1 MGTSLPEEC
10 DRMAHKGLKLSP
22 SQREAVE
29 RPSNVCVV
37 SCPGSGKTRTI
48 VAKLLACLEEVRGTA
63 RKVGCITYTNAGVYE
78 IESRILEL
86 VGADDHAGYE
96 VSTIHS
102 FCLRHI
108 VRPYAYLLPELRSGF
123 AILSPE
129 DEQFIEIMREVVDAH
144 ELGNVPLESFT
155 GIQRLP
161 DGDLFCSSDIGD
173 AVAYDFLQRVAD
185 RGYRTLSDIVY
196 YAARILELAPFVAR
210 SLGSAFAWILVDEF
224 QDTSAVQVQILSRIA
239 DVGRTKFFLVGD
251 PNQSIMGFA
260 GARPD
265 LMRDFAARIETGAP
279 VPLAGNYRSSRR
291 IVTLAERLCPT
302 NPAMEAVGQNRDYEF
317 DPFHV
322 EAVSVEDA
330 IINYFLPIVESQGI
344 SLGETA
350 ILARS
355 WFTLYPLG
363 KKLRREGVPIFGPG
377 ARPYRRRLVFA
388 PFAEEVCAYLES
400 RQAAN
405 VAGARRALFHLVE
418 ELTGKSEWTIFTY
431 EGRVVLTRFLH
442 EAARLRVVFQDAESW
457 LREAVNAFERIMLPA
472 GLLDAHHIG
481 TIRDSA
487 EEMIEGLQSDAD
499 LVAPVGVEHL
509 GLFAAPRD
517 CLRLLSLHASKG
529 REFDAV
535 ALIDLHDGRIP
546 DHRARGEKL
555 EEERR
560 LLYVGITRARKL
572 LMLFTDQENWRPAS
586 RFLGPEGLDLL

>member
-1 MGTSLPEEC
+1 
-10 DRMAHKGLKLSP
+10 MAYKGLKLSE
-22 SQREAVE
+22 SQREAVG
-29 RPSNVCVV
+29 RTRNVCVV

-48 VAKLLACLEEVRGTA
+48 VAKLLSCLEEVRGTA
-63 RKVGCITYTNAGVYE
+63 RRVGCITYTNAGVYE
-78 IESRILEL
+78 VESRVLEL
-86 VGADDHAGYE
+86 IGAEDQAGYE

-102 FCLRHI
+102 FCLRHV
-108 VRPYAYLLPELRSGF
+108 VRPYAYLIPELRGGF
-123 AILSPE
+123 DILSPE
-129 DEQFIEIMREVVDAH
+129 DEQFIEIMREVADAH
-144 ELGNVPLESFT
+144 DLENVPRESFS

-161 DGDLFCSSDIGD
+161 DGDLFCSDEIGE
-173 AVAYDFLQRVAD
+173 AVAYDFLQRVAA
-185 RGYRTLSDIVY
+185 RGYRTLPDIVY

-224 QDTSAVQVQILSRIA
+224 QDTSAAQVQIRIA

-251 PNQSIMGFA
+251 PNQSIMGFS

-265 LMRDFAARIETGAP
+265 LMQDFAARIETGDP

-291 IVTLAERLCPT
+291 IVTLAERLCPI
-302 NPAMEAVGQNRDYEF
+302 NPAMEAVGPYRDHMF
-317 DPFHV
+317 DPLHI

-330 IINYFLPIVESQGI
+330 ILSHFLPAVEEQRI

-350 ILARS
+350 VLARS

-400 RQAAN
+400 RQAPN
-405 VAGARRALFHLVE
+405 LAGAQRALFHLIE
-418 ELTGKSEWTIFTY
+418 ELNGKSEWVIFSY
-431 EGRVVLTRFLH
+431 EGRVLLTRFLH
-442 EAARLRVVFQDAESW
+442 EAARLRTTFQDAENW
-457 LREAVNAFERIMLPA
+457 LRGAVDAFEGIMLPV
-472 GLLDAHHIG
+472 GLLGAHNVS

-487 EEMIEGLQSDAD
+487 EEMIEGLHNDTD
-499 LVAPVGVEHL
+499 LVSPVGVEHL

-546 DHRARGEKL
+546 DHRARGEKI

-572 LMLFTDQENWRPAS
+572 LMLFTERNNWRGPS
-586 RFLGPEGLDLL
+586 RFLGAGGLRLI

>member
-1 MGTSLPEEC
+1 
-10 DRMAHKGLKLSP
+10 MAYKGLKLSP

-29 RPSNVCVV
+29 RASNVCVV

-78 IESRILEL
+78 IESRIREL
-86 VGADDHAGYE
+86 VGADDHDGYE

-123 AILSPE
+123 TILSPE
-129 DEQFIEIMREVVDAH
+129 DEQFIEIMREVAETHGLKNPQRD
-144 ELGNVPLESFT
+144 NFS

-161 DGDLFCSSDIGD
+161 DGDLFCSDDIGEV
-173 AVAYDFLQRVAD
+173 VAYDFLQRVSD
-185 RGYRTLSDIVY
+185 RGYRTFPDIVY

-224 QDTSAVQVQILSRIA
+224 QDTSTGQVQILSRIA
-239 DVGRTKFFLVGD
+239 DAGRTKFFLVGD

-265 LMRDFAARIETGAP
+265 LMEDFASRIETGVA
-279 VPLAGNYRSSRR
+279 VSLAGNYRSSRR
-291 IVTLAERLCPT
+291 ILALAERLCPST
-302 NPAMEAVGQNRDYEF
+302 PPMEAVGQNHGYEF
-317 DPFHV
+317 EPFHV
-322 EAVSVEDA
+322 NALSVEDA
-330 IINYFLPIVESQGI
+330 ILNYFLPVVESQGI

-350 ILARS
+350 ILARG

-377 ARPYRRRLVFA
+377 ARPYRRQLVFA
-388 PFAEEVCAYLES
+388 AFAEEVCAYLES
-400 RQAAN
+400 RQAVN
-405 VAGARRALFHLVE
+405 VAGAQRALFRLVE
-418 ELTGKSEWTIFTY
+418 ELTGKDEWTIFTY
-431 EGRVVLTRFLH
+431 EGRVILTRFLH
-442 EAARLRVVFQDAESW
+442 EAARLRIRFHDDAESW
-457 LREAVNAFERIMLPA
+457 LREAVNAFEHIMLPTR
-472 GLLDAHHIG
+472 LFDAHHIEA
-481 TIRDSA
+481 IRHSA
-487 EEMIEGLQSDAD
+487 EEMIVGLQNDTE
-499 LVAPVGVEHL
+499 LITPVGIEHL

-572 LMLFTDQENWRPAS
+572 LMLFTDQENWRPPS
-586 RFLGPEGLDLL
+586 RFLGSEGLGLL